1 MLHVLCINCVCSLY
15 CGILTT
21 AGRRHHRRV
30 WQVEAKTVKAA
41 QRKEARKR
49 RAKDAR
55 EKPWRDKEKAAPA
68 FSFTDYVKYQDAIKA
83 VLKRRKWKRKLAQGK
98 NPPLPV
104 I

>member
-1 MLHVLCINCVCSLY
+1 MPAPGGSWVRHS
-15 CGILTT
+15 GSDGASAILT
-21 AGRRHHRRV
+21 ASPPV

>member
-1 MLHVLCINCVCSLY
+1 M
-15 CGILTT
+15 LTT
-21 AGRRHHRRV
+21 AGSRHRRWV
-30 WQVEAKTVKAA
+30 WQIEVKAA
-41 QRKEARKR
+41 KTAQRKVARKL

-55 EKPWRDKEKAAPA
+55 ERPWRDKEKAAPA